1 LIVFDSYAWIEYFLG
16 SEAGRIVKEYLNI
29 EEAATPSIVLAEIA
43 RKYLREQM
51 DEKEIV
57 RRLEFVSANS
67 VIAEID
73 VDLSVAAAK
82 AYLEILEKARQEKL
96 KKPSLTDGIVF
107 AIAKTLGAKIITGDE
122 HFKRLTEVIFIA

>member
-16 SEAGRIVKEYLNI
+16 SEAGKIVKENLNI
-29 EEAATPSIVLAEIA
+29 EEVVTPSIVLAEIA

-67 VIAEID
+67 AIVEID
-73 VDLSVAAAK
+73 VDSSVVAAK
-82 AYLEILEKARQEKL
+82 AYLEILEKAKQEKL
-96 KKPSLTDGIVF
+96 KKPSLTDGIVL
-107 AIAKTLGAKIITGDE
+107 AIGKTLGAKIITGDE

>member
-1 LIVFDSYAWIEYFLG
+1 MIVLDSYAWVEYFLG
-16 SEAGRIVKEYLNI
+16 SEAGKIVKEYLNI
-29 EEAATPSIVLAEIA
+29 EEAVTPSIVLAEIA

-82 AYLEILEKARQEKL
+82 AYLEILEKAEREKL
-96 KKPSLTDGIVF
+96 KKPGLTDGIVF
-107 AIAKTLGAKIITGDE
+107 AIGKTLGAKIITGDE

>member
-1 LIVFDSYAWIEYFLG
+1 LIVLDSYAWVEYFLG
-16 SEAGRIVKEYLNI
+16 SEAGKIVKEYLNI
-29 EEAATPSIVLAEIA
+29 EEAVTPSIVLAEIA

-82 AYLEILEKARQEKL
+82 AYLEILEKAEREKL
-96 KKPSLTDGIVF
+96 KKPGLTDGIVF
-107 AIAKTLGAKIITGDE
+107 AIGKTLGAKIITGDE